1 MDKLIEAIKRAM
13 LLPRSIQQNLRDKQK
28 EEIIKEKLK
37 TIKKEA
43 KKDS

>member
-1 MDKLIEAIKRAM
+1 MNELIEAIKRAM

-43 KKDS
+43 KKDR